1 MNYQKSYYPKRPV
14 KSFQDLEVY
23 QKLLAVSVA
32 IAKRIKRPAAG
43 VVPEIVSMALD
54 LPLKIAAAHSLR
66 FGGQTRAIEALEE
79 VMLNCNLLVVY
90 LEQYRDIE
98 NPSTGSGQV
107 KIEAEFF
114 EEQIKNLLTVRM
126 KILHLQRS
134 WQKFTPFRGRGR
146 VPRPASNGVNFC
158 HDLCKCRIFI
168 LVDKRFLICSSK
180 NSGSIVLPAL
190 PAGRFSISRY
200 CSR

>member
-1 MNYQKSYYPKRPV
+1 MSYTNKYYPKRPV
-14 KSFQDLEVY
+14 KSFRDLEVY

-32 IAKRIKRPAAG
+32 IAKRIKSAK
-43 VVPEIVSMALD
+43 VITMALD

-79 VMLNCNLLVVY
+79 VMLNCNILVVY

-98 NPSTGSGQV
+98 NLPAGKAGKT
-107 KIEAEFF
+107 IEPEFF
-114 EEQIKNLLTVRM
+114 EEQIKNLLSTRM

-146 VPRPASNGVNFC
+146 VPRPASNGVNQ
-158 HDLCKCRIFI
+158 RI
-168 LVDKRFLICSSK
+168 
-180 NSGSIVLPAL
+180 
-190 PAGRFSISRY
+190 
-200 CSR
+200 

>member
-1 MNYQKSYYPKRPV
+1 MSTYTKKYYPKRPL
-14 KSFQDLEVY
+14 KSFRDLEVY

-32 IAKRIKRPAAG
+32 IAKRIKAEKVTA
-43 VVPEIVSMALD
+43 MALD
-54 LPLKIAAAHSLR
+54 LPVKIAAAHSLR

-98 NPSTGSGQV
+98 N
-107 KIEAEFF
+107 KDIEPEFF

-134 WQKFTPFRGRGR
+134 WQKF
-146 VPRPASNGVNFC
+146 A
-158 HDLCKCRIFI
+158 KEYA
-168 LVDKRFLICSSK
+168 DK
-180 NSGSIVLPAL
+180 
-190 PAGRFSISRY
+190 
-200 CSR
+200 